1 MITKFHQHALA
12 LAFAVKEINEDPQIL
27 PNVTLGFH
35 IYDSYYDARMTYRT
49 TLDLLFKSPSL
60 HPNYRCARQRN
71 LIAIIG
77 GLGSDTSFH
86 MADILGLYKTPQLTY
101 GSLVPQ
107 KTHYSP
113 APLFHSMVPN
123 EAYQY
128 SGIIQLLEHFG
139 WTWIGLVA
147 LDNDDGE
154 NFLQILEPLLAQN
167 GICTAYTEQIP
178 YAFHLDDLEKII
190 DTASNIHM
198 PLTDHKANTFI
209 IYGESLT
216 IALLRG
222 ILFVQDPTNK
232 ELDSFRKVWVMTSG
246 IDFIL
251 PGLQR
256 GWDLDLFQGAIAF
269 MVHSRELQGFK
280 AFLQMV
286 EPSWAQ
292 EDGFLKEFWEQAF
305 DCVFPT
311 PDISIKQDEKLCTGE
326 ESLEDLPGPIF
337 EMRTIGHSYSVYN
350 GVYAAIHALQAMFS
364 SQSFRKSILRGES
377 AELVKRQPWLLHP
390 YLQRV
395 SFNNSAGD
403 TVSFNEQKERRGGF
417 DIVNM
422 VSFPNRSFERVKI
435 GWIDPDAPHG
445 EEFRIRENLIMW
457 HRVFNQV
464 SPQSACND
472 WCHPG
477 SQKEKK
483 EGENFCCYDCV
494 PCPDGEI
501 SNKTDMEN
509 CFKCP
514 EDQYSTKEKDDCI
527 HKIVM
532 YLSYEEPLGLTLASI
547 SVSLSLITALV
558 LGVFLKHR
566 DTPLVKA
573 NNRDLTYTLLFSLL
587 FCFLCPLLFLGQ
599 PNKVTC
605 LLRQP
610 MFVIIF
616 SMAVSCILAKTLTV
630 VVAFM
635 ATRPGSNVKKW
646 VGKRMATS
654 MVLFCSLIQEGLC
667 TIWLA
672 SFPPF
677 PQLDMHSM
685 TKTIIKEC
693 NEGSLVMFSC
703 VLGYMGLLALASFFV
718 AFCARRL
725 PDSFNEAKFITFSM
739 LVFCSVW
746 VLFVPTYLSSRGKA
760 LVAVEIFSILASST
774 GLLGCIFFPKCYIIM
789 LRPEL
794 NIKEHLIRRK
804 N

>member
-1 MITKFHQHALA
+1 MVTKFYQHTLA

-49 TLDLLFKSPSL
+49 TLDLLFKSTCFL
-60 HPNYRCARQRN
+60 PNYKCAKQKK

-77 GLGSDTSFH
+77 GLGSDISFH
-86 MADILGLYKTPQLTY
+86 MADILGLYKIPQLTY
-101 GSLVPQ
+101 GTLVLGNTDHTLVPSL
-107 KTHYSP
+107 Y
-113 APLFHSMVPN
+113 SMVPN
-123 EAYQY
+123 EAQQY
-128 SGIIQLLEHFG
+128 FGILQLLQYFG
-139 WTWIGLVA
+139 WTWIGLFAHDNNNGEKFLEA
-147 LDNDDGE
+147 LE
-154 NFLQILEPLLAQN
+154 ALLFQN
-167 GICTAYTEQIP
+167 GICAAYRLRIP
-178 YAFHLDDLEKII
+178 QRIRLDNFEEMI
-190 DTASNIHM
+190 DIASYIHV
-198 PLTDHKANTFI
+198 PLTDHRANIFI
-209 IYGESLT
+209 IYGESVTMAQLKT
-216 IALLRG
+216 
-222 ILFVQDPTNK
+222 ILFVQDPRNK
-232 ELDSFRKVWVMTSG
+232 ETDSIRK
-246 IDFIL
+246 
-251 PGLQR
+251 
-256 GWDLDLFQGAIAF
+256 
-269 MVHSRELQGFK
+269 
-280 AFLQMV
+280 
-286 EPSWAQ
+286 
-292 EDGFLKEFWEQAF
+292 
-305 DCVFPT
+305 
-311 PDISIKQDEKLCTGE
+311 
-326 ESLEDLPGPIF
+326 
-337 EMRTIGHSYSVYN
+337 
-350 GVYAAIHALQAMFS
+350 
-364 SQSFRKSILRGES
+364 
-377 AELVKRQPWLLHP
+377 LHP

-403 TVSFNEQKERRGGF
+403 TVSFNEQKEMRGGF

-435 GWIDPDAPHG
+435 GWIDPYAPHG
-445 EEFRIRENLIMW
+445 EEFTIHENLIMW

-464 SPQSACND
+464 HPLSACNER
-472 WCHPG
+472 CHPG
-477 SQKEKK
+477 NRKEKK
-483 EGENFCCYDCV
+483 EGEKFCCYECV
-494 PCPDGEI
+494 PCPEWEI

-509 CFKCP
+509 CFNCP
-514 EDQYSTKEKDDCI
+514 EDQYPTKEKDDCI
-527 HKIVM
+527 HKLVM
-532 YLSYEEPLGLTLASI
+532 YLSYKEPLGFILTSI
-547 SVSLSLITALV
+547 SVSLSLITALI

-573 NNRDLTYTLLFSLL
+573 NNRDLTYTLLICLL

-610 MFVIIF
+610 MFGIIF

-654 MVLFCSLIQEGLC
+654 IVIFCSLIQVGLC

-672 SFPPF
+672 SLPPF
-677 PQLDMHSM
+677 PQLDMHS
-685 TKTIIKEC
+685 TNEAIIKEC
-693 NEGSLVMFSC
+693 NEGSPALLTCVM
-703 VLGYMGLLALASFFV
+703 GYMGLLALASFSV

-760 LVAVEIFSILASST
+760 LVAVEIFSIIASSA
-774 GLLGCIFFPKCYIIM
+774 GLLGCIFFPKCYIII

-794 NIKEHLIRRK
+794 NIKKHLIRRK

>member
-1 MITKFHQHALA
+1 
-12 LAFAVKEINEDPQIL
+12 
-27 PNVTLGFH
+27 
-35 IYDSYYDARMTYRT
+35 
-49 TLDLLFKSPSL
+49 
-60 HPNYRCARQRN
+60 
-71 LIAIIG
+71 
-77 GLGSDTSFH
+77 
-86 MADILGLYKTPQLTY
+86 
-101 GSLVPQ
+101 
-107 KTHYSP
+107 
-113 APLFHSMVPN
+113 MVPG
-123 EAYQY
+123 EAHQY
-128 SGIIQLLEHFG
+128 SGIIQMLQHFG

-147 LDNDDGE
+147 LDNNNGDR
-154 NFLQILEPLLAQN
+154 FMQALESLFAQN
-167 GICTAYTEQIP
+167 GICTAYTERIP
-178 YAFHLDDLEKII
+178 YGFRLDDLEEII
-190 DTASNIHM
+190 DTASHIRV
-198 PLTDHKANTFI
+198 PLTDHQANTFI
-209 IYGESLT
+209 IYGESVT
-216 IALLRG
+216 IGHLRAIIFG
-222 ILFVQDPTNK
+222 QDPTNK
-232 ELDSFRKVWVMTSG
+232 EIDSFRKVWVMTSG

-269 MVHSRELQGFK
+269 TVHSRELQGFK

-286 EPSWAQ
+286 EPSCAQ

-305 DCVFPT
+305 DCVFPN
-311 PDISIKQDEKLCTGE
+311 PDISVKKDEKMCSGKE
-326 ESLEDLPGPIF
+326 KLEDLPGPVF
-337 EMRTIGHSYSVYN
+337 EMHTIGHSYSIYN
-350 GVYAAIHALQAMFS
+350 GVYATAHALQAMFS
-364 SQSFRKSILRGES
+364 SQSFQRSILRGKF
-377 AELVKRQPWLLHP
+377 AELVELQPWLLNP

-403 TVSFNEQKERRGGF
+403 KVSFNEQKEMRGGF

-445 EEFRIRENLIMW
+445 EEFTIRENVIMW
-457 HRVFNQV
+457 HRAFNQV
-464 SPQSACND
+464 CPLSACNE

-477 SQKEKK
+477 NRKEKK
-483 EGENFCCYDCV
+483 EGEKFCCYDCV

-514 EDQYSTKEKDDCI
+514 EDQYPSKEKDDCI
-527 HKIVM
+527 HKLEI
-532 YLSYEEPLGLTLASI
+532 YLSYKELLGFTLAFT
-547 SVSLSLITALV
+547 SVLLSLITSLI
-558 LGVFLKHR
+558 LGVFHKHR

-573 NNRDLTYTLLFSLL
+573 NNRDLTYTLLISLL

-610 MFVIIF
+610 TFGIIF

-654 MVLFCSLIQEGLC
+654 IILFCSLIQVALC

-677 PQLDMHSM
+677 PQLNMHSM
-685 TKTIIKEC
+685 TKAIIKEC
-693 NEGSLVMFSC
+693 SEGSAVMFSC
-703 VLGYMGLLALASFFV
+703 VLGYMGLLALASFSV
-718 AFCARRL
+718 AFSARRL

-746 VLFVPTYLSSRGKA
+746 VLFVPTFLSTRGKA
-760 LVAVEIFSILASST
+760 LVAVEIFSILASSA

-794 NIKEHLIRRK
+794 NIRQQLIRRK